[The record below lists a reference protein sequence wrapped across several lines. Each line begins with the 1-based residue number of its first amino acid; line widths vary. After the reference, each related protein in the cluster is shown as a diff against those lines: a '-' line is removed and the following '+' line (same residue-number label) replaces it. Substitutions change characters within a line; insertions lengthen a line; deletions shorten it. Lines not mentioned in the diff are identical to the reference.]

1 MKYYCLDQFK
11 TLSLQST
18 NTGNVLISPCCAST
32 QSIADSNTFNFT
44 TNKFLTDIRNDT
56 LNDIP
61 APACNRC
68 WRTEETSTTSRRLLL
83 RNNDTTNTS
92 TELRRVDITTQNI
105 CNLACIG
112 CTPGSSSTWEKE
124 LGITDRDYSYEDK
137 IKIFLN
143 LDHSKITHIHFTGGE
158 PLMTSEHS
166 KILEIY
172 SRTVPLSQLYV
183 SYNTNV
189 TFFPNQDVINMWK
202 QLRSLH
208 LTFSIDATGSQA
220 ELLRWP
226 CKWDQVS
233 ETLEK
238 FSQLRKEIPHLNTN
252 FIACVSNYNT
262 LELTNIKKL
271 SDEFGPSHPL
281 QLQLNNDIRSGPEMI
296 PDNLFDAT
304 VDLLSNDAVF
314 DEIVARIKIR
324 PDELTV
330 KHNWANSVKYLDS
343 LDIKRNTN
351 WRDTLKI
358 GQYVN

>member
-1 MKYYCLDQFK
+1 M
-11 TLSLQST
+11 
-18 NTGNVLISPCCAST
+18 LISPCCAS
-32 QSIADSNTFNFT
+32 SRSVANSNTFNFT

-61 APACNRC
+61 AAACNQC
-68 WRTEETSTTSRRLLL
+68 WRTEKTSITSRRLLL
-83 RNNDTTNTS
+83 RNNDTTDTS
-92 TELRRVDITTQNI
+92 AELRRVDITTQNI

-112 CTPGSSSTWEKE
+112 CDPGSSSTWAKE
-124 LGITDRDYSYEDK
+124 LGITDQDYSYEDK

-143 LDHSKITHIHFTGGE
+143 LDHSKIKHIHFTGGE

-172 SRTVPLSQLYV
+172 LQTVPLSQLNV

-202 QLRSLH
+202 QVRSLH
-208 LTFSIDATGSQA
+208 LSFSIDAIGNQA

-226 CKWDQVS
+226 CKWDHVC

-238 FSQLRKEIPHLNTN
+238 FSQLRKEIPGIYTN

-262 LELTNIKKL
+262 LELLNIKKL

-281 QLQLNNDIRSGPEMI
+281 RLQLNNVREHGPEMI
-296 PDNLFDAT
+296 PDNLVDAT
-304 VDLLSNDAVF
+304 VDLLSNHAVF
-314 DEIVARIKIR
+314 DEIVSRIKIR

-330 KHNWANSVKYLDS
+330 KHNWNNCIKYLDS
-343 LDIKRNTN
+343 LDAKRSTN

>member
-1 MKYYCLDQFK
+1 MKYYCVDQFK
-11 TLSLQST
+11 TLSLVST
-18 NTGNVLISPCCAST
+18 NTGNVLISPCCAANR
-32 QSIADSNTFNFT
+32 SITNSNTFNFT
-44 TNKFLTDIRNDT
+44 TNKFLANIRNDT

-61 APACNRC
+61 ASACNYC
-68 WRTEETSTTSRRLLL
+68 WRTEETSTNSRRLT
-83 RNNDTTNTS
+83 RTNDTTDTS
-92 TELRRVDITTQNI
+92 AELRRVDITTQNI

-112 CTPGSSSTWEKE
+112 CTPTSSSTWAKE
-124 LGITDRDYSYEDK
+124 LGITDQDYSYEDK

-143 LDHSKITHIHFTGGE
+143 LDHSKIIHIHFTGGE

-172 SRTVPLSQLYV
+172 SQTVPLSQLNV

-202 QLRSLH
+202 QVRSLH
-208 LTFSIDATGSQA
+208 LSFSIDAIGNQA

-226 CKWDQVS
+226 CKWDHVC

-238 FSQLRKEIPHLNTN
+238 FSQLRKEIPGIYTN

-262 LELTNIKKL
+262 LELLNIKKL

-281 QLQLNNDIRSGPEMI
+281 RLQLNNVREHGPEMI
-296 PDNLFDAT
+296 PDNLVDAT
-304 VDLLSNDAVF
+304 VDLLSNHAVF
-314 DEIVARIKIR
+314 DEIVSRIKIR

-330 KHNWANSVKYLDS
+330 KHNWNNCIKYLDS
-343 LDIKRNTN
+343 LDAKRGTN

>member
-1 MKYYCLDQFK
+1 MKYYCVDQFK
-11 TLSLQST
+11 TLSLVST
-18 NTGNVLISPCCAST
+18 NTGNVLISPCCAAKRSST
-32 QSIADSNTFNFT
+32 NSNTFNFT
-44 TNKFLTDIRNDT
+44 TNEFLASIRNNT

-61 APACNRC
+61 APACNHC
-68 WRTEETSTTSRRLLL
+68 WRTEETSTDSRRLT
-83 RNNDTTNTS
+83 RTNDTTIDIS

-112 CTPGSSSTWEKE
+112 CDPGSSSTWEKE

-137 IKIFLN
+137 IKLFLN

-238 FSQLRKEIPHLNTN
+238 FSQLRKEIPHANTN

-262 LELTNIKKL
+262 LELTNIRKL
-271 SDEFGPSHPL
+271 SDEFGPSYPL
-281 QLQLNNDIRSGPEMI
+281 QLQLNNHIHYGPEMI
-296 PDNLFDAT
+296 PDNLVDAT
-304 VDLLSNDAVF
+304 VDLLSTDPVF
-314 DEIVARIKIR
+314 DEIVSRIKIR
-324 PDELTV
+324 PDKLTV
-330 KHNWANSVKYLDS
+330 KHNWANCVKYLES
-343 LDIKRNTN
+343 LDAKRSTN

>member
-18 NTGNVLISPCCAST
+18 NTGNVLISPCCAS
-32 QSIADSNTFNFT
+32 SRSVANSNTFNFT

-61 APACNRC
+61 AAACNQC
-68 WRTEETSTTSRRLLL
+68 WRTEKTSITSRRLLL
-83 RNNDTTNTS
+83 RNNDITDTS
-92 TELRRVDITTQNI
+92 AELRRVDITTQNI

-112 CTPGSSSTWEKE
+112 CDPGSSSTWAKE
-124 LGITDRDYSYEDK
+124 LEITDQDYSYEDK

-183 SYNTNV
+183 SYNTNA

-226 CKWDQVS
+226 CKWDQVC

-238 FSQLRKEIPHLNTN
+238 FSQLRKEIPHVNTN

-271 SDEFGPSHPL
+271 SDEFGTSHPL
-281 QLQLNNDIRSGPEMI
+281 QLQLNNRIHHGPEMI
-296 PDNLFDAT
+296 PDNLVDAT
-304 VDLLSNDAVF
+304 VDLLSNHAVF
-314 DEIVARIKIR
+314 DEIVSRIKIR

-330 KHNWANSVKYLDS
+330 KHNWNDCIKYLDS
-343 LDIKRNTN
+343 LDAKRGTN